1 MNKDKDE
8 KEKIKEAA
16 EKTAK
21 ESKLPISNII

>member
-1 MNKDKDE
+1 MNKDE

-21 ESKLPISNII
+21 ESKIPVSNII